1 MLREEPWGFR
11 RIGASFSSPFWGER
25 PRKALGLAPC
35 PPLQSAAFCSMLKG
49 NIPNHQRRDGTM
61 AYGSVKMCLQCAT
74 CSMVSTCLFRAL
86 RFLSYRDSRV
96 QKEACQW
103 PKGKTL
109 RLEIPG
115 ARGFTV
121 TGTEHGFRKL
131 PQDTPGDVTIRF
143 KSPADASGS
152 SPGRSASP
160 RPMPS
165 TGSPAGEHGP
175 GHALRA
181 MRGHR
186 GGVPLPLVPGQ
197 AHLETTTK
205 KGSIHRPGLPGGAV
219 WEVMPHVCLL

>member
-1 MLREEPWGFR
+1 
-11 RIGASFSSPFWGER
+11 
-25 PRKALGLAPC
+25 
-35 PPLQSAAFCSMLKG
+35 
-49 NIPNHQRRDGTM
+49 M

-143 KSPADASGS
+143 KSPADAFRV
-152 SPGRSASP
+152 SPGRS
-160 RPMPS
+160 
-165 TGSPAGEHGP
+165 
-175 GHALRA
+175 
-181 MRGHR
+181 
-186 GGVPLPLVPGQ
+186 
-197 AHLETTTK
+197 
-205 KGSIHRPGLPGGAV
+205 HRPGLCPTPIYSGGTWAWPCPSCDAWTSRRGTSSPGA
-219 WEVMPHVCLL
+219 WPSAS

>member
-1 MLREEPWGFR
+1 
-11 RIGASFSSPFWGER
+11 
-25 PRKALGLAPC
+25 
-35 PPLQSAAFCSMLKG
+35 
-49 NIPNHQRRDGTM
+49 M

-86 RFLSYRDSRV
+86 KFLSYRDSRV

-131 PQDTPGDVTIRF
+131 PQDTPGDVTHSLQKPRRRLPGLHRADRHRPGLCQHRF
-143 KSPADASGS
+143 TLRGNMGLA
-152 SPGRSASP
+152 
-160 RPMPS
+160 MP
-165 TGSPAGEHGP
+165 
-175 GHALRA
+175 LRA

>member
-1 MLREEPWGFR
+1 
-11 RIGASFSSPFWGER
+11 
-25 PRKALGLAPC
+25 
-35 PPLQSAAFCSMLKG
+35 
-49 NIPNHQRRDGTM
+49 M

-74 CSMVSTCLFRAL
+74 CSMDSTCLFRAL

-143 KSPADASGS
+143 KSPADAF
-152 SPGRSASP
+152 RVF
-160 RPMPS
+160 
-165 TGSPAGEHGP
+165 TGQIGIAQAYAQQPIYPPGEHGP

>member
-1 MLREEPWGFR
+1 
-11 RIGASFSSPFWGER
+11 
-25 PRKALGLAPC
+25 
-35 PPLQSAAFCSMLKG
+35 
-49 NIPNHQRRDGTM
+49 M

-143 KSPADASGS
+143 KSPADAFRVFTGQI
-152 SPGRSASP
+152 GIAQAYAQHRFTLRGNMGLA
-160 RPMPS
+160 MP
-165 TGSPAGEHGP
+165 
-175 GHALRA
+175 LRA

>member
-1 MLREEPWGFR
+1 
-11 RIGASFSSPFWGER
+11 
-25 PRKALGLAPC
+25 
-35 PPLQSAAFCSMLKG
+35 
-49 NIPNHQRRDGTM
+49 M

-86 RFLSYRDSRV
+86 KFLSYRDSRV

-143 KSPADASGS
+143 KSPADAFRVFTGQIGIAQAYAHTDLPSGGTWAWPCPSCDAWTSRRGTS
-152 SPGRSASP
+152 SPGAWPSAS
-160 RPMPS
+160 
-165 TGSPAGEHGP
+165 
-175 GHALRA
+175 
-181 MRGHR
+181 
-186 GGVPLPLVPGQ
+186 
-197 AHLETTTK
+197 
-205 KGSIHRPGLPGGAV
+205 
-219 WEVMPHVCLL
+219 

>member
-1 MLREEPWGFR
+1 
-11 RIGASFSSPFWGER
+11 
-25 PRKALGLAPC
+25 
-35 PPLQSAAFCSMLKG
+35 
-49 NIPNHQRRDGTM
+49 M

-143 KSPADASGS
+143 KSPT
-152 SPGRSASP
+152 PIYP
-160 RPMPS
+160 P
-165 TGSPAGEHGP
+165 GEHGP

>member
-1 MLREEPWGFR
+1 
-11 RIGASFSSPFWGER
+11 
-25 PRKALGLAPC
+25 
-35 PPLQSAAFCSMLKG
+35 
-49 NIPNHQRRDGTM
+49 M

-86 RFLSYRDSRV
+86 KFLSYRDSRV

-143 KSPADASGS
+143 KSPADAFRVFTGQIGIAQAYAQHRFTLRGNMGLAMPFVRCVDIAEGYLFPWCLAQRILKRPKKEVSTARVYLAGLF
-152 SPGRSASP
+152 GR
-160 RPMPS
+160 
-165 TGSPAGEHGP
+165 
-175 GHALRA
+175 
-181 MRGHR
+181 
-186 GGVPLPLVPGQ
+186 
-197 AHLETTTK
+197 
-205 KGSIHRPGLPGGAV
+205 
-219 WEVMPHVCLL
+219 

>member
-1 MLREEPWGFR
+1 
-11 RIGASFSSPFWGER
+11 
-25 PRKALGLAPC
+25 
-35 PPLQSAAFCSMLKG
+35 
-49 NIPNHQRRDGTM
+49 M

-143 KSPADASGS
+143 KSPADAFRVFTGQI
-152 SPGRSASP
+152 GIAQAYAQHRFTLRGNMGLA
-160 RPMPS
+160 MPFVRCVDI
-165 TGSPAGEHGP
+165 AE
-175 GHALRA
+175 
-181 MRGHR
+181 
-186 GGVPLPLVPGQ
+186 VPGQ

>member
-1 MLREEPWGFR
+1 
-11 RIGASFSSPFWGER
+11 
-25 PRKALGLAPC
+25 
-35 PPLQSAAFCSMLKG
+35 
-49 NIPNHQRRDGTM
+49 M

-115 ARGFTV
+115 AKGFTV

-143 KSPADASGS
+143 KSPADAFRVFTGQI
-152 SPGRSASP
+152 GIAQAYAQHRFTLRGNMGLA
-160 RPMPS
+160 MPFVRCVDI
-165 TGSPAGEHGP
+165 AE
-175 GHALRA
+175 
-181 MRGHR
+181 
-186 GGVPLPLVPGQ
+186 VPLPLVPGQ

>member
-1 MLREEPWGFR
+1 
-11 RIGASFSSPFWGER
+11 
-25 PRKALGLAPC
+25 
-35 PPLQSAAFCSMLKG
+35 
-49 NIPNHQRRDGTM
+49 M

-160 RPMPS
+160 GLCQHRFTLRGNMGLAMPFVRCVDIAEGYLFPWCLAKRILKRRPKKEVS
-165 TGSPAGEHGP
+165 TARVY
-175 GHALRA
+175 L
-181 MRGHR
+181 
-186 GGVPLPLVPGQ
+186 
-197 AHLETTTK
+197 
-205 KGSIHRPGLPGGAV
+205 AV
-219 WEVMPHVCLL
+219 LFGR

>member
-1 MLREEPWGFR
+1 
-11 RIGASFSSPFWGER
+11 
-25 PRKALGLAPC
+25 
-35 PPLQSAAFCSMLKG
+35 
-49 NIPNHQRRDGTM
+49 M

-115 ARGFTV
+115 AKGFTV

-143 KSPADASGS
+143 KSPADA
-152 SPGRSASP
+152 
-160 RPMPS
+160 
-165 TGSPAGEHGP
+165 
-175 GHALRA
+175 
-181 MRGHR
+181 
-186 GGVPLPLVPGQ
+186 
-197 AHLETTTK
+197 
-205 KGSIHRPGLPGGAV
+205 
-219 WEVMPHVCLL
+219 